1 MNSKKLYVINSN
13 KEIFYI
19 TSNNSELELF
29 NSNFHKILHQN
40 VKSFEVKYNTTSI
53 FILFYT
59 FASKLGLI
67 KINLSQINEFDITW
81 IESNN
86 FSFENINCLSMEILD
101 NLIHVF
107 YSKANLNDTITYIYH
122 GIVSNSC
129 QIYELCKINCYKY
142 VRQFYTAI
150 LDNKVIMLICENN
163 KDSLYSL
170 RIIDEI
176 FFSVI
181 RYFSLPGAFSL
192 NVLTSED
199 QIELFYNKIVERDI
213 FLFHKSINIIRDK
226 FLFSEESLIKLKETV
241 QKPLISFYKNK
252 FYICWSTKERV
263 YITNSEDLRNWPT
276 TFSFDIK
283 HNIPGVII
291 VNNNSMEVFTCFLS
305 KRLSTKAAIYEL
317 QKVKGAPVKESE
329 FIKGMKKNDRLISYL
344 LSTINTL
351 SLKYIKLLYEK
362 NFEIDNLKATLSENN
377 KKFER
382 KITSLMNFNNR
393 TVRYYE
399 GLISKLLNITLEK
412 DSIIEDL
419 QKLNNKNN
427 EDIK

>member
-13 KEIFYI
+13 GEVFYI
-19 TSNNSELELF
+19 TSKNSELELF
-29 NSNFHKILHQN
+29 NSNFHKTLHQN
-40 VKSFEVKYNTTSI
+40 VKAFEVKYDTTSI
-53 FILFYT
+53 FILFHT

-67 KINLSQINEFDITW
+67 KINLSQMNELNITW
-81 IESNN
+81 IEANN

-101 NLIHVF
+101 NLIHFF

-150 LDNKVIMLICENN
+150 LDNKVIMLICEDN
-163 KDSLYSL
+163 KESLYSL
-170 RIIDEI
+170 RIIDES
-176 FFSVI
+176 FFAAI
-181 RYFSLPGAFSL
+181 RYFNLPGAFSL
-192 NVLTSED
+192 NVITSED

-252 FYICWSTKERV
+252 FYICWNRKDRV
-263 YITNSEDLRNWPT
+263 YITNSEDLRNWPA

-283 HNIPGVII
+283 HNIPGVILI
-291 VNNNSMEVFTCFLS
+291 NNTSMEVFTCFLC
-305 KRLSTKAAIYEL
+305 KRLSTKASINEL
-317 QKVKGAPVKESE
+317 PKVKEVPVKEVE
-329 FIKGMKKNDRLISYL
+329 VIKGMKKNDRLINYL

-351 SLKYIKLLYEK
+351 SLKYIKLLHEK

-399 GLISKLLNITLEK
+399 GLIANLLNITLEK

-427 EDIK
+427 EDFK